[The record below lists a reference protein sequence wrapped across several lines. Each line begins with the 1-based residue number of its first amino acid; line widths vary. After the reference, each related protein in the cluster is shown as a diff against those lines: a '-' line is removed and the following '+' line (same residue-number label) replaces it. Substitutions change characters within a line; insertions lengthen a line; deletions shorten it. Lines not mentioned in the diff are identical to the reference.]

1 MDFLKNH
8 QEWRKNSRTSFK
20 IVRFQYMVQVH
31 NEKYIRML
39 KSFPFIYLK
48 SHIWLNKLQNDCYLG
63 YIPKLK
69 RNTNSHE
76 RKQMRYV
83 ILESKYLA
91 PKQLFALGKNRAQIT
106 TFPNGAKVI
115 FFITRKN
122 QSIPSSQEQIMAVLG
137 IHNQQIN
144 FQFELLPILTSY

>member
-1 MDFLKNH
+1 
-8 QEWRKNSRTSFK
+8 
-20 IVRFQYMVQVH
+20 MVQLH

-48 SHIWLNKLQNDCYLG
+48 SHIWLIKLQDDCYLG

-83 ILESKYLA
+83 ILENKYLA

-106 TFPNGAKVI
+106 TFPSGAKVI
-115 FFITRKN
+115 FFITRKI
-122 QSIPSSQEQIMAVLG
+122 QSIPSSQEQIMVVLG